1 MWDDPK
7 ISSMELY
14 ASVWYNN
21 HGLWAAHV
29 KKSNASFGSVYD
41 FRTCA
46 TWCEVISPYCINMW
60 ETLEGLAEAE
70 PNPEVAM
77 SDPLFV

>member
-1 MWDDPK
+1 MWADPR
-7 ISSMELY
+7 ISSVELY
-14 ASVWYNN
+14 ASVWYNY
-21 HGLWAAHV
+21 HGLWVAHV

-46 TWCEVISPYCINMW
+46 TWCQVSSPCCINMW

-70 PNPEVAM
+70 PNLEVAL